1 MFTNLGYVSTKAL
14 RGTLV
19 VALGATLAALAAVA
33 LVVASGTAV
42 GQQQGQEAPPLQ
54 GQESSAEPAFAP
66 NPEQSTQRE
75 FAPAERVVGLN
86 EGVTNTTQGL
96 EQAAQASGG
105 RVIDRLDDPK
115 NSAVLLE
122 FPTEQAAQAASEGL
136 ANRPDVQYVERNGI
150 VEATAVSSDPQVGSQ
165 WHHTVIRKTANLGTL
180 PSAPPTIAVVD
191 SGVDYNHPDLAGKV
205 IKGPDFVNKDFNPMD
220 DLGHGTHVAG
230 VAAATAGNGQFGEGV
245 SPNSKILAIKVLSSV
260 DKSFDFDVVQG
271 LAYAR
276 NANTTPATKVINTSL
291 CADFDVNAPEGPQVL
306 RDEVAAIKDAGKILV
321 ASAGNENS
329 SPDNDG
335 CTYPGNDPNTALRVT
350 ATEEHDCRTLFSN
363 FSPASNPTFYNIAA
377 PGWNILSTDPNN
389 GSRFASGTS
398 MAAPMVAGAAALVWG
413 KTPSLTREQVVDK
426 LVSTGETTSCGF
438 AAPMPRLDVRKAL
451 LGTSETAIVGQLL
464 DPETG
469 EAPGFGAPPA
479 TANLFSGTTLLKSDA
494 TNESGFYEM
503 TGLRAGTGRTLKAT
517 RSGSV
522 KGTLRK
528 GISIVSGQV
537 AGASTDAL
545 PQARDTGNAT
555 VTIDWK
561 TWHPGFLPET
571 LECMDSCNGWEFDL
585 RVKLPDSNIVEPP
598 AGSLTSAPFVYAP
611 KDSSTLPTRTSDPVE
626 TVIIGSQAAN
636 GTYKVIAN
644 KPPDLS
650 AFGGEWNPSWNGS
663 QASVQMYNGAASLV
677 GGGLKAV
684 PSTCGTNQF
693 WYVGNLKKTGTSYT
707 WTNQNL
713 CTNTAP

>member
-1 MFTNLGYVSTKAL
+1 MFTNLGYVSNKGL
-14 RGTLV
+14 RGALV
-19 VALGATLAALAAVA
+19 VVLGATLAALAAIA
-33 LVVASGTAV
+33 LVVASGTAA
-42 GQQQGQEAPPLQ
+42 GQQQGQE
-54 GQESSAEPAFAP
+54 SSAQPWGAP
-66 NPEQSTQRE
+66 QPEQSTQRD
-75 FAPAERVVGLN
+75 FALAERVVGFN
-86 EGVTNTTQGL
+86 EGVTNSTQGL

-105 RVIDRLDDPK
+105 RVVDRLDDPK
-115 NSAVLLE
+115 NRAVLLK
-122 FPTEQAAQAASEGL
+122 FPTEQAAQAAQDGL
-136 ANRPDVQYVERNGI
+136 AKRPDVQYVERNGI
-150 VEATAVSSDPQVGSQ
+150 VEATGVSSDPLVGFQ

-205 IKGPDFVNKDFNPMD
+205 IKGPDFVNKDFDPMD
-220 DLGHGTHVAG
+220 DIPNSHGTHVAG
-230 VAAATAGNGQFGEGV
+230 VAAATAANGQFGEGV
-245 SPNSKILAIKVLSSV
+245 SPNSKILAIKVLSADNFSY
-260 DKSFDFDVVQG
+260 DFDVVQG

-276 NANTTPATKVINTSL
+276 TANTTPETKVINTSL
-291 CADFDVNAPEGPQVL
+291 CADLAQNAPEGPQVL
-306 RDEVAAIKDAGKILV
+306 RDEVAAIKAAGKILV

-377 PGWNILSTDPNN
+377 PGWNILSLTRNN
-389 GSRFASGTS
+389 GYGYASGTS
-398 MAAPMVAGAAALVWG
+398 SAAPMVAGAAALVWG
-413 KTPSLTREQVVDK
+413 KTPSLTREQVVNK

-438 AAPMPRLDVRKAL
+438 AAPTPRLDVRKAL

-469 EAPGFGAPPA
+469 EAPGFGTPPA
-479 TANLFSGTTLLKSDA
+479 TAKLFSGDTLLKSDA

-528 GISIVSGQV
+528 GISIVNGQV

-561 TWHPGFLPET
+561 TWQPGFLPET

-611 KDSSTLPTRTSDPVE
+611 KYSSSLPTRTSDPVE

-650 AFGGEWNPSWNGS
+650 PAGGEWNPSWNGS
-663 QASVQMYNGAASLV
+663 QASVQMYNGAASL

-693 WYVGNLKKTGTSYT
+693 WYVGDLTKSGTSYT
-707 WTNQNL
+707 WTNKNKNF
-713 CTNTAP
+713 CTNIAP